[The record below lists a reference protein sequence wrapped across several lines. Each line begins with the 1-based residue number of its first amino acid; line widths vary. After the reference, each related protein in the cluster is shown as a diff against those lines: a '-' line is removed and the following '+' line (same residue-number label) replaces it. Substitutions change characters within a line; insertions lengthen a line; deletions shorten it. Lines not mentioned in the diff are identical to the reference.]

1 MRTIDHRILIPAP
14 PDHIWAVVS
23 DISRNPDWQI
33 DCKEVIFLTSKR
45 SGPGLRWRYSGDDRR
60 EFVYEVSAWYAGFGY
75 EYYFVDGPTFRDARG
90 RIRLQE
96 VPEGT
101 IVQWT
106 FSYETGSVL
115 GGMRISLGL
124 HNSIDRLMQDSLRRL
139 WQMLKADRTESIE
152 HPSKS
157 LMRDAPDVTA
167 RSAYQPRHVPHE
179 GEANSRKSRT
189 EAHSQPNVRPT
200 PRQDAPLEPVVMHE
214 DTRPNQPHIQSAM
227 KEPDEVTLIP
237 ADVTGE
243 PEFLGDLE
251 EMVRYEP
258 PLSAAET
265 QPRSTRIAV
274 DPVSNLKEQIPL
286 VEPALAEVPIS
297 IQPIYGEEVPVAIDD
312 TPARPIA
319 AVTTTASTD
328 LSSAPAETQPTPIQ
342 AEPSPLA
349 RTEQLATIGDTRSI
363 WEIFNVPRPSETGEV
378 EAVAGA
384 VFEPRSPLPSLED
397 TPSKPIAL
405 SAGVRGLRQTI
416 RRRIVRLRRLA

>member
-1 MRTIDHRILIPAP
+1 M
-14 PDHIWAVVS
+14 S

-45 SGPGLRWRYSGDDRR
+45 SGPGLRWRYSGDGHR
-60 EFVYEVSAWYAGFGY
+60 EFVYEISAWYAGFGY
-75 EYYFVDGPTFRDARG
+75 EYYFVDGPTFRDVRG

-106 FSYETGSVL
+106 FSYETGGVL
-115 GGMRISLGL
+115 GGMRTSLGL

-139 WQMLKADRTESIE
+139 WQMLKADRTELIE

-167 RSAYQPRHVPHE
+167 RSAYQPRHVQRE
-179 GEANSRKSRT
+179 GEASSRESRI
-189 EAHSQPNVRPT
+189 EAQPQPNLRPI
-200 PRQDAPLEPVVMHE
+200 PRHDAPVEPVVMHE
-214 DTRPNQPHIQSAM
+214 DTRPNQPHIYSSV
-227 KEPDEVTLIP
+227 KEPDEMTLIP
-237 ADVTGE
+237 ADVAGE

-265 QPRSTRIAV
+265 QPRSPRIAA
-274 DPVSNLKEQIPL
+274 DPAPTSKEQIPL
-286 VEPALAEVPIS
+286 AEPAPAEAPIS
-297 IQPIYGEEVPVAIDD
+297 IQPIAIEEVPSSIDD
-312 TPARPIA
+312 TPARPIP
-319 AVTTTASTD
+319 AVTATKSAEPAA
-328 LSSAPAETQPTPIQ
+328 APAETQPSPIQ
-342 AEPSPLA
+342 AEPAPLA
-349 RTEQLATIGDTRSI
+349 RPEPLATIGDTRSI
-363 WEIFNVPRPSETGEV
+363 WEIFNVPRPSETGEIA
-378 EAVAGA
+378 AVTGA
-384 VFEPRSPLPSLED
+384 SVEPRSPLPSLEN

-416 RRRIVRLRRLA
+416 RQRIVRLRRLA